1 MPAFSRIL
9 GLDIARSFAI
19 IGMIVIH
26 MASLVWYNKVILNGL
41 SAALFAIF
49 AGITLMI
56 IGRDFTVVSFLRIL
70 ARGCIIALIGVAL
83 LPVGGEIQ
91 VVLVVIGITMIL
103 VSWVP
108 PLRWWW
114 KLFLFIAATV
124 AATVKYA
131 PMTLPQ
137 IYPFLAYV
145 AYILA
150 GMLLF
155 EVYVRH
161 HRAAVQWGV
170 TAAGVVLAA
179 VGFYFRFTPDVP
191 GWLRFTGHT
200 GVLGEIVFSV
210 MVAAV
215 VLHLCLIVGRT
226 VPRLAYPFVAL
237 GAMSLSIYI
246 LHVLTAYYW
255 QSHIALHSTGWA
267 CAFIVFFLAF
277 ATLWHRTIGKGP
289 AEWFVSKA
297 INIAVPAGKKDH
309 HAA

>member
-1 MPAFSRIL
+1 MPSLSRIL

-19 IGMIVIH
+19 ISMIVIH

-70 ARGCIIALIGVAL
+70 ARGCIITLIGIVL

-114 KLFLFIAATV
+114 KLLLFIAATV

-137 IYPFLAYV
+137 IYPLLAYV
-145 AYILA
+145 AYLLA

-155 EVYVRH
+155 EVYVRG

-200 GVLGEIVFSV
+200 GVSGEIVLSV

-226 VPRLAYPFVAL
+226 VPRLTYPFAAL

-255 QSHIALHSTGWA
+255 QSHITLRNTGWA
-267 CAFIVFFLAF
+267 CAFIAFFLVF
-277 ATLWHRTIGKGP
+277 ATLWHRIIGKGP
-289 AEWFVSKA
+289 AEWVVSKV

>member
-9 GLDIARSFAI
+9 GLDIARSLAI
-19 IGMIVIH
+19 ISMVVIH
-26 MASLVWYNKVILNGL
+26 MASLVWYTKVIFSGL
-41 SAALFAIF
+41 SATLFAIY

-56 IGRDFTVVSFLRIL
+56 IARDFTVATFLRVL
-70 ARGCIIALIGVAL
+70 ARGCIITLIGMAL

-114 KLFLFIAATV
+114 KLLLFIAATV

-137 IYPFLAYV
+137 IYPLLAYI
-145 AYILA
+145 AYLLA

-155 EVYVRH
+155 EVYLRS
-161 HRAAVQWGV
+161 HRAAVQWGS
-170 TAAGVVLAA
+170 TAVSVIIAG
-179 VGFYFRFTPDVP
+179 VGFYFRFIPEVP

-200 GVLGEIVFSV
+200 GVLGEIVMSV
-210 MVAAV
+210 AVAAV
-215 VLHLCLIVGRT
+215 VLHLCLIIGCAA
-226 VPRLAYPFVAL
+226 PRLTYPFAAL
-237 GAMSLSIYI
+237 GAMSLTIYI

-255 QSHIALHSTGWA
+255 QSHITLHSTGWA
-267 CAFIVFFLAF
+267 CAFIIFFLVV
-277 ATLWHRTIGKGP
+277 ATLWRRMVGKGP
-289 AEWFVSKA
+289 AEWVVAKA
-297 INIAVPAGKKDH
+297 LTIAVPAGKKDH